1 MHKKNTSITATALI
15 CFGLIALMLLVYY
28 QAVFGEK
35 PPESRYEISVVL
47 YDAGNDGW
55 ESLMEGM
62 KQAGEDLAVNINYVI
77 AEEGADAAEQIAM
90 IREEIENGTGGI
102 LLASADSSIMCQEAQ
117 IGDVP
122 VPIITLESGTDDQAY
137 PFISANNI
145 SMGNML
151 AEAILEDF
159 SDREEINLVVVEEYK
174 TRDSVRQRRQGLYEV
189 LNKDERVRVTVL
201 ERKLEY
207 EGLQRFL
214 SKALE
219 GSKVDAIVSLSKET
233 LHALCEADVEI
244 LQGKKLYGIGNTDS
258 IVAALDDGK
267 IENLVFQNE
276 FNMGYLGVE
285 NLLKEME
292 GIRSADIDEID
303 SYCVSRQDIFEMQYE
318 RLLFPIVE

>member
-1 MHKKNTSITATALI
+1 MNKKNSGITTTALI

-35 PPESRYEISVVL
+35 APENRYEISVVL

-55 ESLMEGM
+55 ESLIEGM

-77 AEEGADAAEQIAM
+77 AEEGADAKAQMEI
-90 IREEIENGTGGI
+90 IREEIENGAGGI
-102 LLASADSSIMCQEAQ
+102 LLAAADSSIMCQEAQ
-117 IGDVP
+117 IGEVP

-137 PFISANNI
+137 PFISADNI
-145 SMGNML
+145 AMGNML
-151 AEAILEDF
+151 GEAILEDF
-159 SDREEINLVVVEEYK
+159 SGKEEINLVVVEEYK
-174 TRDSVRQRRQGLYEV
+174 TRDSIRQRIQGLYEV
-189 LNKDERVRVTVL
+189 LNKDERVRITIL

-207 EGLQRFL
+207 GGLQRFL

-219 GSKVDAIVSLSKET
+219 GSKADAVVSLSKET
-233 LHALCEADVEI
+233 LHALCETDAEI

-303 SYCVSRQDIFEMQYE
+303 SYCVGRQDIFEMQYE